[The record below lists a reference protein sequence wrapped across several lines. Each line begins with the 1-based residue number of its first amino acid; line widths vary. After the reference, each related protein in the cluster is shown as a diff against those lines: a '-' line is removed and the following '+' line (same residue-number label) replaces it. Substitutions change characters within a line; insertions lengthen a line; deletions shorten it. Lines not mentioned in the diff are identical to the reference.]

1 MVDAQVSRE
10 RSDGG
15 CWYTGTC
22 DSNGEVYEFFALAF
36 DEPSQFGLPSPEY
49 ATGGTVGK
57 LNLFL
62 NEQQV
67 FAYDRYDV
75 EGDYDEYVDVIDE
88 ITSWFD
94 GC

>member
-10 RSDGG
+10 RSDDC

-22 DSNGEVYEFFALAF
+22 DSNGEVYEFFALVF
-36 DEPSQFGLPSPEY
+36 DEPSQFGLPSSAY
-49 ATGGTVGK
+49 ATGSTVGK

-62 NEQQV
+62 NGQQV

-75 EGDYDEYVDVIDE
+75 EGDYDKYVDVIDE

>member
-1 MVDAQVSRE
+1 MVDAQLSRK

-22 DSNGEVYEFFALAF
+22 DCDGKLFEFYALAF
-36 DEPSQFGLPSPEY
+36 PEPSQFGLPSPEY
-49 ATGGTVGK
+49 ATGGTVSK
-57 LNLFL
+57 LNLFM
-62 NEQQV
+62 NGQQV

-75 EGDYDEYVDVIDE
+75 DSDYDEYVDVIDE